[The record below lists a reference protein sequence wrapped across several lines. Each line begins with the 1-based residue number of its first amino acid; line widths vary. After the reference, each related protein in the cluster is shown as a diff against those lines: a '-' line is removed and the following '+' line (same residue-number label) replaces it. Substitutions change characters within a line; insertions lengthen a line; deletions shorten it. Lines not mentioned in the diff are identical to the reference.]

1 MAEVSN
7 NTLITII
14 LLALAITLIST
25 WTLFSKLG
33 VPVSGLVS
41 NPTGTVSAS
50 VQSTVDIFL
59 QDSLVSF
66 GAVQVG
72 VTYDGSRSGNW
83 SNASAFLLRND
94 GSVRVNVTITAAGSP
109 LWTSTSGN
117 QTNYQFNT
125 TNATSNTSLKETCYI
140 AQSTWTTVPLDSPT
154 YAMCQL
160 NFSDTNDYAN
170 VSIRITV
177 PTGEAA
183 GTKTSTVTFTAS
195 AG

>member
-1 MAEVSN
+1 MAGVSN

-59 QDSLVSF
+59 HDSLVSF

-94 GSVRVNVTITAAGSP
+94 GSVRVNVTIVATS

-117 QTNYQFNT
+117 NSNYQFNT

-140 AQSTWTTVPLDSPT
+140 AQSTWTTVPLNSPT

>member
-33 VPVSGLVS
+33 VPISGLIS

-94 GSVRVNVTITAAGSP
+94 GSVRVNVTIVATS

>member
-1 MAEVSN
+1 MTGVSN

-33 VPVSGLVS
+33 VPISGLIS

-94 GSVRVNVTITAAGSP
+94 GSVRVNVTIVATS

-160 NFSDTNDYAN
+160 NFSDGNDYAN
-170 VSIRITV
+170 VSIMITV

>member
-33 VPVSGLVS
+33 VPISGLIS

-94 GSVRVNVTITAAGSP
+94 GSVRVNVTIVATS

-160 NFSDTNDYAN
+160 NFSDGNDYAN
-170 VSIRITV
+170 VSIMITV

-195 AG
+195 AGS

>member
-33 VPVSGLVS
+33 VPISGLIS

-59 QDSLVSF
+59 HDSLVSF

-94 GSVRVNVTITAAGSP
+94 GSVRVNVTIVATA

-160 NFSDTNDYAN
+160 NFSDGNDYAN
-170 VSIRITV
+170 VSIMITV

-195 AG
+195 AGS

>member
-1 MAEVSN
+1 MTEVSN

-94 GSVRVNVTITAAGSP
+94 GSVRVNVTIVATS

-160 NFSDTNDYAN
+160 NFSDGNDYAN
-170 VSIRITV
+170 VSIMITV

-195 AG
+195 AGS

>member
-1 MAEVSN
+1 MTGVSN

-59 QDSLVSF
+59 HDSLVSF

-94 GSVRVNVTITAAGSP
+94 GSVRVNVTIVATS

-117 QTNYQFNT
+117 NSNYQFNT

-140 AQSTWTTVPLDSPT
+140 AQSTWTTVPLNSPT

-195 AG
+195 AGS

>member
-33 VPVSGLVS
+33 VPISGLIS

-83 SNASAFLLRND
+83 
-94 GSVRVNVTITAAGSP
+94 
-109 LWTSTSGN
+109 
-117 QTNYQFNT
+117 
-125 TNATSNTSLKETCYI
+125 
-140 AQSTWTTVPLDSPT
+140 
-154 YAMCQL
+154 
-160 NFSDTNDYAN
+160 
-170 VSIRITV
+170 
-177 PTGEAA
+177 
-183 GTKTSTVTFTAS
+183 
-195 AG
+195 

>member
-94 GSVRVNVTITAAGSP
+94 GSVRVNITISATS

-125 TNATSNTSLKETCYI
+125 TNATSNTSLKETCYT
-140 AQSTWTTVPLDSPT
+140 AQSTWTTVPMTSAT

>member
-94 GSVRVNVTITAAGSP
+94 GSVRVNVTIVATA

-160 NFSDTNDYAN
+160 NFSDGNDYAN
-170 VSIRITV
+170 VSIMITV

-195 AG
+195 AGS

>member
-1 MAEVSN
+1 MQAHSYCA
-7 NTLITII
+7 T
-14 LLALAITLIST
+14 
-25 WTLFSKLG
+25 
-33 VPVSGLVS
+33 
-41 NPTGTVSAS
+41 
-50 VQSTVDIFL
+50 
-59 QDSLVSF
+59 
-66 GAVQVG
+66 
-72 VTYDGSRSGNW
+72 
-83 SNASAFLLRND
+83 
-94 GSVRVNVTITAAGSP
+94 SVRVNVTIVATA

-160 NFSDTNDYAN
+160 NFSDGNDYAN
-170 VSIRITV
+170 VSIMITV

-195 AG
+195 AGS

>member
-59 QDSLVSF
+59 HDSLVSF

-94 GSVRVNVTITAAGSP
+94 GSVRVNVTIVATA

-160 NFSDTNDYAN
+160 NFSDGNDYAN
-170 VSIRITV
+170 VSIMITV

-195 AG
+195 AGS

>member
-1 MAEVSN
+1 MAGVSN

-59 QDSLVSF
+59 HDSLVSF

-94 GSVRVNVTITAAGSP
+94 GSVRVNVTIVATA

-160 NFSDTNDYAN
+160 NFSDGNDYAN
-170 VSIRITV
+170 VSIMITV

-195 AG
+195 AGS

>member
-33 VPVSGLVS
+33 VPISGLIS

-59 QDSLVSF
+59 HDSLVSF

-94 GSVRVNVTITAAGSP
+94 GSVRVNVTIVATS
-109 LWTSTSGN
+109 LWTSTSR
-117 QTNYQFNT
+117 
-125 TNATSNTSLKETCYI
+125 SEE
-140 AQSTWTTVPLDSPT
+140 
-154 YAMCQL
+154 
-160 NFSDTNDYAN
+160 
-170 VSIRITV
+170 RR
-177 PTGEAA
+177 
-183 GTKTSTVTFTAS
+183 
-195 AG
+195 

>member
-59 QDSLVSF
+59 HDSLVSF

-94 GSVRVNVTITAAGSP
+94 GSVRVNVTIVATS

-117 QTNYQFNT
+117 NSNYQFNT

-140 AQSTWTTVPLDSPT
+140 AQSTWTTVPLNSPT

>member
-1 MAEVSN
+1 MTGVSN

-59 QDSLVSF
+59 HDSLVSF

-94 GSVRVNVTITAAGSP
+94 GSVRVNVTIVATS

-160 NFSDTNDYAN
+160 NFSDGNDYAN
-170 VSIRITV
+170 VSIMITV

-195 AG
+195 AGS

>member
-1 MAEVSN
+1 MAGVSN

-94 GSVRVNVTITAAGSP
+94 GSVRVNVTIVATS

-160 NFSDTNDYAN
+160 NFSDGNDYAN
-170 VSIRITV
+170 VSIMITV

-195 AG
+195 AGS